1 MRDISSEQP
10 ENLWEDTSNKDLSG
24 KKEHLCN
31 KFLSLAQQF
40 RSDLRKLFMNT
51 FGRVSTV

>member
-10 ENLWEDTSNKDLSG
+10 ENLWEDTSG